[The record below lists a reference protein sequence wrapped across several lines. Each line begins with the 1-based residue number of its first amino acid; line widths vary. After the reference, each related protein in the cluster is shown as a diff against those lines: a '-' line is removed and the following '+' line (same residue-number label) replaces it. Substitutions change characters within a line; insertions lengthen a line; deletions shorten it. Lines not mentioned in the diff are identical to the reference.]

1 MLSPMTMTSG
11 KTILQ
16 VLPALISGGVERGTL
31 EIASAIRDAGMN
43 PLVASS
49 GGPMIPHV
57 HYHGGEHITLPLQE
71 KNPLSIWKNAARLE
85 NLIREREVSL
95 IHARSRAPAWAAF
108 LAAKRTGIPLVT
120 TVHGAYGIEHF
131 LKRRY
136 NRVMVKGARIIAISN
151 YIREYITREY
161 HPDPGIIRLIP
172 RGVDDATFN
181 PDKII
186 PDRIITL
193 SRQWRL
199 TEDHPRIILVPARI
213 SPIKGHRQVIDAL
226 SRLADVPFLC
236 IFLGS
241 DHGHEDYRRDLEQE
255 IRARGL
261 EGRVRIAGN
270 TNFMNEA
277 YSLSD
282 LVLIP
287 SIKPEAFGRISIEAQ
302 AMGKLVVAFDH
313 GGVRE
318 TIIANETGYLISP
331 GDTQALA
338 EAIRFGLSRSP
349 DMVEAMS
356 IFARNHIRRNFSLS
370 QMKNKTIEVYRELLG

>member
-1 MLSPMTMTSG
+1 MLSPMAMSSA

-16 VLPALISGGVERGTL
+16 VLPALISGGVERGTV
-31 EIASAIRDAGMN
+31 EITSAIRDAGMK

-57 HYHGGEHITLPLQE
+57 HYHGGEHITLPLQD
-71 KNPLSIWKNAARLE
+71 KHPLTIWKNAKQLE
-85 NLIREREVSL
+85 NLIRERGISL
-95 IHARSRAPAWAAF
+95 IHARSRAPAWAAY
-108 LAAKRTGIPLVT
+108 LAAKSTGIPLVT
-120 TVHGAYGIEHF
+120 TVHGAYGVEHF

-136 NRVMVKGARIIAISN
+136 NRVMTKGARVIAISH
-151 YIREYITREY
+151 YIEDYITREY
-161 HPDPGIIRLIP
+161 HPDPAIIRLIP
-172 RGVDDATFN
+172 RGVDETTFN
-181 PDKII
+181 PEKII

-199 TEDHPRIILVPARI
+199 TEDHPKIILVPARI

-241 DHGHEDYRRDLEQE
+241 DHGHEDYRRELEKE

-287 SIKPEAFGRISIEAQ
+287 SIKPEAFGRTSIEAQ
-302 AMGKLVVAFDH
+302 TMGKLVVAFDH

-318 TIIANETGYLISP
+318 TIIANETGYLVPP
-331 GDTQALA
+331 GDSQTLA

-349 DMVEAMS
+349 EMIQAMS
-356 IFARNHIRRNFSLS
+356 DFARDHVRRHFSLQ
-370 QMKNKTIEVYRELLG
+370 QMKDKTIKVYRELLG